1 MISMCYVDNPFDLA
15 LVWCGRSAIMPRKHR
30 TVQKQASPAAGK
42 PAKPNEITT
51 LEIASYEA
59 GRKTMSILANISM
72 STAVKVLALA
82 NKESSR

>member
-1 MISMCYVDNPFDLA
+1 VVPQTPTA
-15 LVWCGRSAIMPRKHR
+15 AE
-30 TVQKQASPAAGK
+30 TPARR
-42 PAKPNEITT
+42 NETTT